1 MRMAR
6 IFLWLL
12 IICNYIGFKVGLAW
26 MDSISRGLAVV
37 LAIVVMRNLFLAF
50 FRKEGEWKLGFFVE
64 NGCILVASLLF
75 LFL

>member
-1 MRMAR
+1 
-6 IFLWLL
+6 
-12 IICNYIGFKVGLAW
+12 